1 MSDDERITP
10 GAADDELSLPKAT
23 VQKLISELL
32 RKEISCSKET
42 RDLLIECCIEFIHLV
57 SSESNEV
64 CEKDGKKTIAPE
76 HVLKAL
82 DDLGFP
88 GFVQEAKSVLLQ
100 HKAAQKDRER
110 KTTRM
115 EQSGLGEEELQ
126 RQQELLFAASKARF
140 EASN

>member
-42 RDLLIECCIEFIHLV
+42 RDLLIECCVEFIHLV

-115 EQSGLGEEELQ
+115 EQSGLGQEELQ